1 MLAKT
6 TSTRVNATKSGTKVV
21 VSNGSIANPRGEP
34 AILAISEEAG
44 CSLDDSS
51 VKILSQVSFQIIQS
65 GPISREFITNVRKK
79 NSSLLETKSLHGPK
93 SFG

>member
-21 VSNGSIANPRGEP
+21 VSNGSIANLGGEP

-44 CSLDDSS
+44 CSLEDSS
-51 VKILSQVSFQIIQS
+51 VKILSQVNFAFQ
-65 GPISREFITNVRKK
+65 R
-79 NSSLLETKSLHGPK
+79 
-93 SFG
+93 